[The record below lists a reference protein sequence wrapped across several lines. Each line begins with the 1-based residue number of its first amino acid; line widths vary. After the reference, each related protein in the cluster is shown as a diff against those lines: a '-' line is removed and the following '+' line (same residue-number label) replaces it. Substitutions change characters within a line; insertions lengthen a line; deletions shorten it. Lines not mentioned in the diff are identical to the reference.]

1 MILVS
6 KMAVNKEMGKLG
18 EELAALYLLR
28 SGYSILHQNW
38 RHKHWEID
46 LIAVKN
52 GVLHVVEVKSK
63 QTARHGF
70 PEEAV
75 TKSKFRFIQ
84 SASEEFLFQNPQWE
98 RVQFDVLSIVL
109 NPSPAYFLLEDVYF
123 I

>member
-1 MILVS
+1 MDLVS
-6 KMAVNKEMGKLG
+6 AMAEHIQNGKLG
-18 EELAALYLLR
+18 EELAALYLVR
-28 SGYSILHQNW
+28 SGYLILHQNW

-46 LIAVKN
+46 LIAVKHR
-52 GVLHVVEVKSK
+52 VLHVVEVKTK
-63 QTARHGF
+63 QTVRHGF

-84 SASEEFLFQNPQWE
+84 SAAEEFLFQNPQWE